1 VPYEPKKR
9 LAFDRRTGSQRARP
23 LSVSIY
29 PQHERILEQCELE
42 FNVSR
47 SVLLGLWLELE
58 QRDGMIRKEMVRRLR
73 CKNWTTQIQQA
84 A

>member
-1 VPYEPKKR
+1 VAYKPKKR
-9 LAFDRRTGSQRARP
+9 LAFKRRTGSQRARP

-29 PQHERILEQCELE
+29 PQHERILEQCEIE

-58 QRDGMIRKEMVRRLR
+58 QRDGMIRKEIVRRLR
-73 CKNWTTQIQQA
+73 SNTWTTQKQQA